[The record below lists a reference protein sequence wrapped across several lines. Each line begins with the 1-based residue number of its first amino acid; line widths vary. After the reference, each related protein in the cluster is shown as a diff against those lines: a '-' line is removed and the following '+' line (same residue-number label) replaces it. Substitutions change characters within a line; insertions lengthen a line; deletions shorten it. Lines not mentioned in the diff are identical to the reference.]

1 MKAPFVHLHVHTQ
14 YSLLD
19 GAIRIEELC
28 RKAQEYGM
36 PAIAVTDHGNMFGAI
51 DFYQQALKFNIKP
64 ILGCELYVAPQS
76 RHEKTSR
83 QGLDNAHHL
92 VVLAKDLTGYQNLM
106 RLTSIGYLEGF
117 YYRPR
122 IDKEVLRKYH
132 DGLFGLSAC
141 LHGEVAGKLLRGN
154 LKEAEA
160 AAKEYQ
166 DIFGPGNFY
175 LEIMENGLDEQKTV
189 NGQLIEL
196 GRKLGIGMVATNDCH
211 YPTREAAAAH
221 DVLLCIQ
228 TGKTVEDR
236 DRMKFSTDQLYLRS
250 PEEMAELFKDIPE
263 AIENTLHI
271 AASCQVELD
280 FGKFFL
286 PNFEIDNT
294 AKTLD
299 DQLAQAAEDGFA
311 LLLPVILRDVPPEE
325 QEATREKYRQRL
337 YHELEIIKNMGF
349 AGYFLIVSDF
359 VQYAKRKKIPVG
371 PGRGSAAG
379 SLVAYCLAITNI
391 DPIKYDLFFERFL
404 NPDRISMPDIDIDF
418 CPDGRDEIIQYVKE
432 KYGKDKVAQIITFG
446 TMQARG
452 VIRDVGR
459 VIGMPYNEV
468 DRIAKLIP
476 EGLNVTLND
485 ALQTEPRLDE
495 EARKSP
501 EVARLLSLA
510 KSLEGLSRHASTHA
524 AGVVVSDIPLM
535 ERVPLYKNPKYMD
548 DIVTQFS
555 MNDLQTVGLTKF
567 DFLGLKTL
575 TVIENVIQAV
585 REDHGI
591 DIDFNLLDLKDK
603 LTYQLLSKG
612 DTDGVFQLESAGMK
626 DILVNMRPDCIEEVI
641 ALIALYRPGPMAMVP
656 EFISRKQ
663 GKTRISYEI
672 PQLKSILEETYGVIL
687 YQEQVMQIA
696 VSVGGYS
703 MSEADTLRKVM
714 SKKKASDMEEEK
726 PKFLAGAENREIPP
740 GKALKIWE
748 KMETFAEYGF
758 NKSHSTAYAMISYQT
773 AYLKAHYPA
782 YFMAALLTSEKDNRD
797 KIIRYINDCKEMGIA
812 VLPPDINQSK
822 KIFRAGEMSIRFGL
836 AAIKNVGEGVVESI
850 IDCREKHG
858 SFTSFE
864 DFCTKTDLYKI
875 NKRAIESLIKSGCFD
890 SVADNRSR
898 LLASYDRILAQV
910 QKKNRDLSNGQ
921 MSLSLFDAVQPLLP
935 EDERQG
941 ETGFSGDDAVIPAGE
956 NESQQVLLD
965 YEKET
970 LGFYVTG
977 HPLEKF
983 RLEWETKNVI
993 FSADLQHHQEKDMVT
1008 LAGVVLHVKEMKTKK
1023 KDTMAHIQFEDLKGV
1038 FTAICFSDL
1047 YQKTYALTHGDTPL
1061 IVKGFVDNQDEEV
1074 KIIAQEIC
1082 AAENFFRGF
1091 DENTSL
1097 HIYMD
1102 FHRHTKNDM
1111 LLLKEIL
1118 ENYPGSHAAFL
1129 HLRNKVSDTI
1139 VTLETKHQLSAELI
1153 SSIKQKISDCYAE
1166 YIN

>member
-1 MKAPFVHLHVHTQ
+1 
-14 YSLLD
+14 
-19 GAIRIEELC
+19 
-28 RKAQEYGM
+28 M
-36 PAIAVTDHGNMFGAI
+36 PAVAVTDHGNMFGAI

-64 ILGCELYVAPQS
+64 ILGCELYIAPFS
-76 RHEKTSR
+76 RHDKTSR
-83 QGLDNAHHL
+83 HGLDNANHL
-92 VVLAKDLTGYQNLM
+92 VVLAKNLTGYQNLM

-132 DGLFGLSAC
+132 DGLLGLSAC

-154 LKEAEA
+154 LDEAEEA
-160 AAKEYQ
+160 AREYH

-175 LEIMENGLDEQKTV
+175 LEIMENGLAEQKTV
-189 NGQLIEL
+189 NRQLIDL
-196 GRKLGIGMVATNDCH
+196 GQKLNIGMVATNDCH
-211 YPTREAAAAH
+211 YLTHDAADAH

-228 TGKTVEDR
+228 TGKTVQDK

-250 PEEMAELFKDIPE
+250 QEEMAELFKDLPE
-263 AIENTLHI
+263 ALENTLHI
-271 AASCQVELD
+271 AESCKVELD
-280 FGKFFL
+280 FGRFFL
-286 PNFEIDNT
+286 PNFEIENT
-294 AKTLD
+294 AETLD
-299 DQLAQAAEDGFA
+299 DQLMRAAEKGFA
-311 LLLPVILRDVPPEE
+311 LLLPVILRDVAPET
-325 QEATREKYRQRL
+325 QEEMRTKYEQRL

-359 VQYAKRKKIPVG
+359 VQYAKGKNIPVG

-379 SLVAYCLAITNI
+379 SLVAYCLGITNI

-418 CPDGRDEIIQYVKE
+418 CPDGREEIIQYVKE
-432 KYGKDKVAQIITFG
+432 KYGKEKVAQIITFG

-459 VIGMPYNEV
+459 VIGMPYSEV
-468 DRIAKLIP
+468 DRIVKLIP

-501 EVARLLSLA
+501 EVARLLTLA
-510 KSLEGLSRHASTHA
+510 KSLEGLNRHASTHA
-524 AGVVVSDIPLM
+524 AGVVVSDIPLI

-575 TVIENVIQAV
+575 TVIENVI
-585 REDHGI
+585 HGVKDDCEI
-591 DIDFNLLDLKDK
+591 NIDFSMLDLNDK

-626 DILVNMRPDCIEEVI
+626 DILVNMKPDCIEEVI

-672 PQLKSILEETYGVIL
+672 PQLKPILEETYGVIL

-696 VSVGGYS
+696 VTVGGYS

-714 SKKKASDMEEEK
+714 SKKKASDMEKEK
-726 PKFLAGAENREIPP
+726 PKFLSGAEAKKIAP

-822 KIFRAGEMSIRFGL
+822 KIFRANNMSIRFGL
-836 AAIKNVGEGVVESI
+836 AAIKNVGEGAIESI
-850 IDCREKHG
+850 IACREKHG

-864 DFCTKTDLYKI
+864 DFCTKTDLQKI

-890 SVADNRSR
+890 SIGGNRIH
-898 LLASYDRILAQV
+898 LLTSYDHILAQV
-910 QKKNRDLSNGQ
+910 QKKNKDMSNGQ
-921 MSLSLFDAVQPLLP
+921 ISFFDAVQGPSTLPKDEDTEQGNGSPLYNDT
-935 EDERQG
+935 E
-941 ETGFSGDDAVIPAGE
+941 SHGD
-956 NESQQVLLD
+956 NKNQQILLD

-977 HPLEKF
+977 HPLEKL
-983 RLEWETKNVI
+983 RVELKNKNVI
-993 FSADLQHHQEKDMVT
+993 FSTELGNHKEKEMIV
-1008 LAGVVLHVKEMKTKK
+1008 LAGIVLHIKEMKTKK
-1023 KDTMAHIQFEDLKGV
+1023 KDTMAHIQFEDLKGT
-1038 FTAICFSDL
+1038 FTAICFTDL
-1047 YQKTYALTHGDTPL
+1047 YQKTYSLTHSDIPL
-1061 IVKGFVDNQDEEV
+1061 VIKGFVDDQDDEM
-1074 KIIAQEIC
+1074 KIIAHEIC
-1082 AAENFFRGF
+1082 DVENFLRGLG
-1091 DENTSL
+1091 ENTSI
-1097 HIYMD
+1097 HIYID
-1102 FHRHTKNDM
+1102 LHRHTKSDM
-1111 LLLKEIL
+1111 LLLKEL
-1118 ENYPGSHAAFL
+1118 LDSYPGSHATFL
-1129 HLRNKVSDTI
+1129 HLRDKVSDTI
-1139 VTLETKHQLSAELI
+1139 IALETKHQLSQNLI
-1153 SSIKQKISDCYAE
+1153 SSIRQEISNCYIE